1 MALLYLSTPERA
13 VVWQKVFADASE
25 EIVIGEDAVTDPAAI
40 THIACWYPPSDIA
53 RYPNLR
59 VVISIGA
66 GVDQIPALPGG
77 IKLSRTVSSQID
89 RMVREWVV
97 MATLMLHRGMATY
110 IDQSAKQVWQAHA
123 ALARRDTRVGIM
135 GAGRIGQLV
144 ARNLTEL
151 GFDVASW
158 SRSGRPVEGLTVYGE
173 KDIDLFLAQ
182 TNLLI
187 CLLPLTDQTRGLM
200 SASFFE
206 KLPMGSR
213 LVHAGRGAQLDMDAL
228 RAALQDRR
236 IESAMLDVTNPE
248 PLPQGHWAWSDPRVI
263 ITPHIGSVTDYEEG
277 ARHVLAVMKADR
289 EGHDIPGLVDQNL
302 GY

>member
-1 MALLYLSTPERA
+1 MALLYLSTPKRA
-13 VVWQKVFADASE
+13 AVWQKVFADVGE
-25 EIVIGEDAVTDPAAI
+25 EMVIGEDAVKDPAAI
-40 THIACWYPPSDIA
+40 THIACWYPPVDIA

-59 VVISIGA
+59 VVISVGA

-77 IKLSRTVSSQID
+77 VQLSRTVSSQID

-110 IDQSAKQVWQAHA
+110 IDQAARQVWQAHA
-123 ALARRDTRVGIM
+123 GTAMRETTVGIM
-135 GAGRIGQLV
+135 GTGRVGLPV
-144 ARNLTEL
+144 ARTLIDL
-151 GFDVASW
+151 GFNVCGW
-158 SRSGRPVEGLTVYGE
+158 NRSGRPVEGMPVYGE
-173 KDIDLFLAQ
+173 RDLDRFLGQ

-200 SASFFE
+200 SSTFFE
-206 KLPMGSR
+206 KLPIRSR

-228 RAALQDRR
+228 HAALQEGR

-277 ARHVLAVMKADR
+277 ARHVLAVIKADR
-289 EGHDIPGLVDQNL
+289 DGCEIPGRVDQNL